1 MKKNEVSRRD
11 FLKLIGLGLGSLAFR
26 PFLVDSSLGAGGDI
40 FRVATYS
47 VSVYKEPND
56 KSPILYQ
63 RYRDELINVYEEVI
77 SPYGPGYNPIWYRV
91 WRGYVHSARLQKVK
105 FQTNPVIQDIP
116 KGGRLAEVTVPFT
129 QSMRYLPWQ
138 KKWEPVYRLYFEST
152 HWVTGVEQGPDGR
165 PWYRIHDELLEFH
178 YFVPAEHLRLIP
190 DEEFTP
196 ISPQVKAW
204 EKTIDVSI
212 ARQELICYEGGKEV
226 LRSRVSTGVSRWNP
240 DPTSI
245 PTETPTGEFHIFS
258 KMPSKHMGNGQV
270 TADIEAYE
278 LVGVPWTS
286 FFVETGVAIHGT
298 FWHRNWGT
306 PMSRGCVNVPTDIAK
321 WIFRWT
327 TPICEPGVWEQKGY
341 GTLVVVH

>member
-1 MKKNEVSRRD
+1 
-11 FLKLIGLGLGSLAFR
+11 
-26 PFLVDSSLGAGGDI
+26 
-40 FRVATYS
+40 
-47 VSVYKEPND
+47 
-56 KSPILYQ
+56 
-63 RYRDELINVYEEVI
+63 
-77 SPYGPGYNPIWYRV
+77 
-91 WRGYVHSARLQKVK
+91 
-105 FQTNPVIQDIP
+105 
-116 KGGRLAEVTVPFT
+116 
-129 QSMRYLPWQ
+129 MRYLPWQ

-196 ISPQVKAW
+196 ISPHLKAW